1 MTTPPPKLRAGAD
14 FSRVSL
20 EPDEILVI
28 SRVDGNTDVAAL
40 ARLVARSP
48 AQVEVALVRLVGAG
62 LVDWAGAAGK
72 VPPPRPPTGS
82 GVSGAGRPSTFPAR
96 PSDPAA
102 KAPIGLA
109 SEPVLDDMM
118 LPRALLEEPGGLPPD
133 LRRRIAW
140 AHSKLG
146 VWNHYEVL
154 GLLRSVDDR
163 ELKRAYFERSK
174 DWHPDR
180 FKRFGEL
187 GTYRRMV
194 DDVFKRVNEAYRE
207 LTAPDK
213 RAAYDKTLPRPFDPT
228 DIEALLRAEVEAERE
243 ARREDERRN
252 RRLKQNPIL
261 ARFARAKEL
270 YDEAVQLEKD
280 RKLLDAMRTA
290 QMAVTYDD
298 RKPEYQELF
307 ARTRDAASIERVG
320 PMLKRARHLE
330 SMTEWDHAI
339 DRYQEIVEMV
349 PGQAEAR
356 LRLAACLLYGQ
367 RPVSEV
373 MPHAQRAVGLLPNE
387 AEAHYILARC
397 YEDVANEKGA
407 RRHYERALELRPGYA
422 EAQKKL
428 KRLRW
433 GF

>member
-1 MTTPPPKLRAGAD
+1 
-14 FSRVSL
+14 
-20 EPDEILVI
+20 
-28 SRVDGNTDVAAL
+28 
-40 ARLVARSP
+40 
-48 AQVEVALVRLVGAG
+48 
-62 LVDWAGAAGK
+62 
-72 VPPPRPPTGS
+72 
-82 GVSGAGRPSTFPAR
+82 
-96 PSDPAA
+96 
-102 KAPIGLA
+102 
-109 SEPVLDDMM
+109 
-118 LPRALLEEPGGLPPD
+118 
-133 LRRRIAW
+133 
-140 AHSKLG
+140 
-146 VWNHYEVL
+146 
-154 GLLRSVDDR
+154 
-163 ELKRAYFERSK
+163 
-174 DWHPDR
+174 
-180 FKRFGEL
+180 
-187 GTYRRMV
+187 
-194 DDVFKRVNEAYRE
+194 
-207 LTAPDK
+207 
-213 RAAYDKTLPRPFDPT
+213 
-228 DIEALLRAEVEAERE
+228 
-243 ARREDERRN
+243 
-252 RRLKQNPIL
+252 
-261 ARFARAKEL
+261 
-270 YDEAVQLEKD
+270 
-280 RKLLDAMRTA
+280 MRTA

-356 LRLAACLLYGQ
+356 LRLAACMLYGQ